1 MARFSLA
8 LLALAFGGANAFA
21 PRQVRSPV
29 TTTALRVTTKAPA
42 PTVTTTEERTS
53 YAEESRSY
61 RRTVF
66 THDDWVKHRSSDRF
80 ARNLSNFVN
89 SGVYKNILR
98 EVSVAT
104 GIAATVVVA
113 NMLLDGYVGL
123 DGARH
128 AGLLAALH
136 LKLSLPMTPFTLAS
150 PSLGLLLGKFIRSA
164 FVSIFSFVETCGIVS
179 DASFII

>member
-1 MARFSLA
+1 MARFYLA
-8 LLALAFGGANAFA
+8 LLALAFGGANAFVPHQA
-21 PRQVRSPV
+21 RIPV
-29 TTTALRVTTKAPA
+29 SKTSLRVTTKVSP

-53 YAEESRSY
+53 YSEQSRSY

-80 ARNLSNFVN
+80 ARNLGNFIN
-89 SGVYKNILR
+89 SGVYKNIMR
-98 EVSVAT
+98 EVSVVT
-104 GIAATVVVA
+104 GIAALVVVG

-128 AGLLAALH
+128 AGLLADLH

-150 PSLGLLLGKFIRSA
+150 PSLGLLLGKFIRWRVGSA
-164 FVSIFSFVETCGIVS
+164 LIWYRHDAVIVS
-179 DASFII
+179 HNSV